1 MIMSCLSLLLTHRN
15 GRPVFPRASRTYPVH
30 GGDHAEE
37 GAREG
42 HERGHDAQGEQSQ
55 QLEKRY
61 SLCFVNT
68 LGMVFN
74 GHRTLPYSRVIIPNN
89 IF

>member
-42 HERGHDAQGEQSQ
+42 HERGHDAQGEESQ